1 MASSSSAG
9 TPDMI
14 LADDTSMSAISEEKP
29 GITLVIAFY
38 NITWD
43 NSRFNNMDKHER
55 TLTEDIKAALDTYNT
70 DVLLLSECGAIGK
83 GLYEDK
89 WLPMLHRICG
99 DGYEVTHQAH
109 YTSIVKLD
117 TLQITVAPSL
127 QGPLS
132 THPGHECQVC
142 QHFEK

>member
-43 NSRFNNMDKHER
+43 NLRFNNIDKHER
-55 TLTEDIKAALDTYNT
+55 TLTEDIKAALETYNT
-70 DVLLLSECGAIGK
+70 DVLLLSECA
-83 GLYEDK
+83 
-89 WLPMLHRICG
+89 CG
-99 DGYEVTHQAH
+99 
-109 YTSIVKLD
+109 IV
-117 TLQITVAPSL
+117 VY
-127 QGPLS
+127 
-132 THPGHECQVC
+132 
-142 QHFEK
+142 